1 MKTQKKAGEVK
12 WMPGALAL
20 AAGASTAQ
28 AATVQITFENN
39 VLTASSSSGY
49 LDLTGDGGLD
59 IYGSVVPQSTSGVPG
74 VMLFLASGPRA
85 RGVAKYA
92 VATQSYD
99 GPPTSAKWFSVM
111 VGTGNGYNES
121 WEGGLDDQSQ
131 RALTTIR
138 FTDARINDGD
148 YTTGF
153 LDITAMSGSS
163 GTSIQIH
170 RLIFDDTSTSLPDF
184 TEIPGAQTESEWSAV
199 SAVPEASTSLGL
211 LALGAG
217 GLLTRRRMKRAA

>member
-59 IYGSVVPQSTSGVPG
+59 IYGSVVPKSTSGVPG
-74 VMLFLASGPRA
+74 VMLFLKSGPRPIDA
-85 RGVAKYA
+85 VYA
-92 VATQSYD
+92 GATQSWD
-99 GPPTSAKWFSVM
+99 GSPTSAKWFSVK
-111 VGTGNGYNES
+111 VGNGD

-131 RALTTIR
+131 RALATIR
-138 FTDARINDGD
+138 FADARINDGD

-153 LDITAMSGSS
+153 LDITAKSGSS

-184 TEIPGAQTESEWSAV
+184 NPITDVPTEWGTV

-217 GLLTRRRMKRAA
+217 GLLTRRRLKRAA